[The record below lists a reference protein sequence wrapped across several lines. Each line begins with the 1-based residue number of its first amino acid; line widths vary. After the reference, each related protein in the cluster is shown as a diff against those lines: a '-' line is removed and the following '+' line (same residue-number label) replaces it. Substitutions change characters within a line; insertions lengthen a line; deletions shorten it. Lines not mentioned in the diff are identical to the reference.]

1 MKSKLKPSLIFDLI
15 FFVSISCTIYLQ
27 FQDFFEYHDLMPV
40 DFTETYVAENSG
52 LPDVRFLKEVLK
64 SIFNI
69 INLA

>member
-1 MKSKLKPSLIFDLI
+1 MKSKLKPSLIFGLI
-15 FFVSISCTIYLQ
+15 FFVRISCTIYLQ

>member
-1 MKSKLKPSLIFDLI
+1 MKSKLKPSLIFGLI

-27 FQDFFEYHDLMPV
+27 FQDF
-40 DFTETYVAENSG
+40 TETYVAENSC
-52 LPDVRFLKEVLK
+52 LPDLRFLKEVLK